1 MPQPFGKRSGSKADN
16 RVLYP
21 NTMLAMAR
29 VVKPVTGRAVVLTY
43 DKTSMFKVGC
53 VAALFPINSID

>member
-1 MPQPFGKRSGSKADN
+1 
-16 RVLYP
+16 
-21 NTMLAMAR
+21 MLAMAR

-53 VAALFPINSID
+53 VAEFFSKKESYNSID

>member
-1 MPQPFGKRSGSKADN
+1 
-16 RVLYP
+16 
-21 NTMLAMAR
+21 MLAMAR

-53 VAALFPINSID
+53 VAALFPNRKVNSID